1 MRLSNDFIELESFV
15 TKLIIFGLSLLLIFC
30 TCHFLAYWMVIFWF
44 LCEFFWGMC
53 LHFTELVQYTL
64 ENNGLFLAKHKLLTL
79 MSRECVLNK
88 INLTTSKY
96 KSPTRIV
103 YPN

>member
-53 LHFTELVQYTL
+53 LHFTELVQYTFM
-64 ENNGLFLAKHKLLTL
+64 NNGLLLANISFKLSRNVYLGDRLIGFL
-79 MSRECVLNK
+79 
-88 INLTTSKY
+88 
-96 KSPTRIV
+96 
-103 YPN
+103 